1 MASLRTEENGEVLV
15 VYFNDA
21 KILDEAKIQQIGQ
34 ELVAAAEN
42 AANKKLLLNFEAV
55 SFMSSAM
62 IGKLI
67 LLNKKC
73 KAADIKLKLPQVPVE
88 KLTPALNKLIA
99 DGYLQRNVAPAPAA
113 KAGGDNDLDFTRFI
127 NRPVKE
133 PTLQQKQQAQATMAG
148 IRSSKKAGF
157 HVSIINRPDKPV
169 PAASGGKHTVLMIDS
184 DDANALVMTRALLLA
199 KFDTRAAG
207 KRDEIIAELNRKP
220 PADAIVMDV
229 ALPEVGGLELL
240 GRLREHPNYKTTPI
254 IVATA
259 TKERDDVVAALA
271 YGATGYMSKPF
282 KPEALLDSVRAV
294 LGL

>member
-1 MASLRTEENGEVLV
+1 MTDSFSQT
-15 VYFNDA
+15 A
-21 KILDEAKIQQIGQ
+21 KGKAEFAAKP
-34 ELVAAAEN
+34 
-42 AANKKLLLNFEAV
+42 
-55 SFMSSAM
+55 
-62 IGKLI
+62 GKLSTGLKT
-67 LLNKKC
+67 LLGLVGD
-73 KAADIKLKLPQVPVE
+73 KATVADIKLKLPQVPVDKLMPALE
-88 KLTPALNKLIA
+88 KLVA
-99 DGYLQRNVAPAPAA
+99 DGYVQRNAAPAPAA

-157 HVSIINRPDKPV
+157 HVSIINRPEKPI
-169 PAASGGKHTVLMIDS
+169 AAQAGGKHTVLMIDS

-259 TKERDDVVAALA
+259 TRERDDVVAALA

-282 KPEALLDSVRAV
+282 KPEALLDGVKAV